1 MHRFLIALLILFL
14 LASCTTSSP
23 YNRGSLSD
31 AMEKARDDYPD
42 DREVETER
50 DKKPWWHDDSD
61 DEEIAS
67 DDEYA
72 GDTSSGYVSADTG
85 PVYLG
90 LRGGNAWRSSP
101 YFDSLFDI
109 EMLLGYREDAV
120 EVLLFGGIKAV
131 EAKETSDIAES
142 IDSGVLF
149 LRAGLEARYYPFPQ
163 LTFLSPYVLGQVGGL
178 YMYWSFKNPIDAGTE
193 TIFGD
198 AVGGM
203 ILAAGVGVNLI
214 DTDSFRLGAVCIPET
229 HLFTSETHKGFQNDV
244 FDYYGTVR
252 WAVEAGIVM

>member
-1 MHRFLIALLILFL
+1 MHRFLTVLLVLLL

-31 AMEKARDDYPD
+31 AMDKARDDYPD

-50 DKKPWWHDDSD
+50 DKKPWWHDEDD
-61 DEEIAS
+61 DEEIAA
-67 DDEYA
+67 DDDYTGGSSA
-72 GDTSSGYVSADTG
+72 GQAGAAAG

-90 LRGGNAWRSSP
+90 VRGGNAWRSSP
-101 YFDSLFDI
+101 YFDSLLDV
-109 EMLLGYREDAV
+109 ELLLGYGEGEA
-120 EVLLFGGIKAV
+120 EVLVFGGLKFV
-131 EAKETSDIAES
+131 EAKEESDIAES
-142 IDSGVLF
+142 IDSGVIF
-149 LRAGLEARYYPFPQ
+149 LRAGIEGRYYPFGH

-203 ILAAGVGVNLI
+203 ILAAGAGVNLI
-214 DTDSFRLGAVCIPET
+214 DTDDLRVGLSCIPET

-252 WAVEAGIVM
+252 WAIEAGIVM